1 MGRLL
6 YDLGR
11 LDEKTKMAN
20 ERGSKKAGK
29 GSFAWAW
36 GLDGTT
42 EERERYLRR
51 RLAMLA
57 VC

>member
-11 LDEKTKMAN
+11 INEKTRLAN
-20 ERGSKKAGK
+20 ERGSNKAGK
-29 GSFAWAW
+29 GSFIWAW

-42 EERERYLRR
+42 EERDRF
-51 RLAMLA
+51 
-57 VC
+57 VCEKDTSLDLS